1 MPLLDHFHPPLS
13 QRRHWESFHAAWASA
28 MADSLNEELLPEG
41 YFAEELITVGGR
53 AEIDVST
60 WEEHAAPHDGPVAT
74 QVWTAPPPTLTMAA
88 VFPDSISVQIYRSE
102 GGATLVAAVEL
113 ISPANKDRESHRHAF
128 AIKCANYLC
137 QGVGLVIVDTVT
149 SRQANLHNEI
159 ATLLRQPELSR
170 MHDPLY
176 AVAYQPVKRQDN
188 AEINVWQH
196 GLVVGE
202 PLPTLPLA
210 LSAGLALPLDLET
223 TYVDVCR
230 RRLIN

>member
-28 MADSLNEELLPEG
+28 MADSLNEGLLPDG

-60 WEEHAAPHDGPVAT
+60 WEEEHVAPRNGPVAT
-74 QVWTAPPPTLTMAA
+74 QVWTAPPPTSTMAA
-88 VFPDSISVQIYRSE
+88 VFPDSITVQVYRSE

-113 ISPANKDRESHRHAF
+113 VSPANKDRESHRHAF

-137 QGVGLVIVDTVT
+137 QGIGLVIVDIVT

-159 ATLLRQPELSR
+159 VTLLRQP
-170 MHDPLY
+170 DPFVIRDALY
-176 AVAYQPVKRQDN
+176 VVAYRPVKRQDN
-188 AEINVWQH
+188 AEIDMWQH
-196 GLVVGE
+196 RLVLGE
-202 PLPTLPLA
+202 SLPTLPLS
-210 LSAGLALPLDLET
+210 LSGDLALPLDLEA

-230 RRLIN
+230 RRT